1 MITQDER
8 WQKRYEEVKRF
19 IEKNKRNP
27 SKYAP
32 EERGMVNWCKQQ
44 RKMMNAGALKPER
57 VERFKRLVELM
68 EENKRVNQYQ

>member
-1 MITQDER
+1 MTQEER
-8 WQKRYEEVKRF
+8 WLVRSNEVKGF
-19 IEKNKRNP
+19 IEENKRNP

-57 VERFKRLVELM
+57 VERFGKLLELI
-68 EENKRVNQYQ
+68 EENKHINQWQ